1 MSRTPSLRRTAYA
14 VLALALLAAAIMAIA
29 ASGES
34 DQRLYLGMNLHFTG
48 PDTTAGTFVVSG
60 AVADSGT
67 VAVDHLAIAPI
78 GNSDQGA
85 LSGVETYTGQL
96 GTIVTR
102 FGGVAFPLSSPHQV
116 GLGHFEVVSG
126 TGAYVGLSGHGVFQM
141 VVDAASN
148 QLIGTETA
156 TVRQ

>member
-1 MSRTPSLRRTAYA
+1 MNRTLSLRRAAYA
-14 VLALALLAAAIMAIA
+14 VLALALLAAVIMPIA

-34 DQRLYLGMNLHFTG
+34 AQRLYLGMNLHFTG

-85 LSGVETYTGQL
+85 SRAWRPTPDSWE
-96 GTIVTR
+96 R
-102 FGGVAFPLSSPHQV
+102 S
-116 GLGHFEVVSG
+116 
-126 TGAYVGLSGHGVFQM
+126 
-141 VVDAASN
+141 
-148 QLIGTETA
+148 
-156 TVRQ
+156 